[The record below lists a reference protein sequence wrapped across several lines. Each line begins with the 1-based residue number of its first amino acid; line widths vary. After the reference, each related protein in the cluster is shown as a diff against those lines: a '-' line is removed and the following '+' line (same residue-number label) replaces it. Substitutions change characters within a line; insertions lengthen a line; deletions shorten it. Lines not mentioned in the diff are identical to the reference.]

1 MTKARFIIDGDHVGF
16 APGLAGDEE
25 IEYEQ
30 VEIIDDI
37 EVVEHT
43 ALWVEDLRKAGQ
55 RSSEDLKPTSV
66 EDAQRMIEEA
76 KALIRQNEERIVE
89 IKRALAALAEAE

>member
-43 ALWVEDLRKAGQ
+43 APWIEDLR
-55 RSSEDLKPTSV
+55 KPTSV
-66 EDAQRMIEEA
+66 EDAQGMIEEA